1 MHIVVPWLKNN
12 TPDYFCM
19 QETKVA
25 DSDFPASEFQ
35 SLGYHVLFK
44 GERQYKGVAIV
55 SKRKPEKVMYGF
67 DHEPIDADRLITVT
81 YDDLTIINSYV
92 PQGQSMDSPQ
102 FAYKLEW
109 FARMK
114 NFLQKHFDPQR
125 DILWCGDF
133 NVAPEP
139 IDVHDPKRLLGHV
152 CFNPAVW
159 KAYEEAKSWGFVDVF
174 RKHHPGVAGHYT
186 FFDYRIKDAVQRKL
200 GWRVDHI
207 LATPKLAD
215 RSKSCTIDM
224 QSRIAE
230 KPSDHVIIY
239 AQW

>member
-1 MHIVVPWLKNN
+1 LKIASYNVNSIRSRMHIVVPWLKNN

-114 NFLQKHFDPQR
+114 NFYKNILILNGISCGAVISMSLRSPLMFMIQKDCWAMSVSIPLFGKLMRKQKAGGSSMYLENITPGWPVTTR
-125 DILWCGDF
+125 FLITVSRTLF
-133 NVAPEP
+133 NV
-139 IDVHDPKRLLGHV
+139 
-152 CFNPAVW
+152 N
-159 KAYEEAKSWGFVDVF
+159 
-174 RKHHPGVAGHYT
+174 
-186 FFDYRIKDAVQRKL
+186 
-200 GWRVDHI
+200 
-207 LATPKLAD
+207 
-215 RSKSCTIDM
+215 
-224 QSRIAE
+224 
-230 KPSDHVIIY
+230 
-239 AQW
+239 